1 MENNKEPKN
10 NNENDN
16 KNVNDDDINLLSG
29 DNDIEVGIKPD
40 FKQNDVKIQIHL
52 CSLSFILNCFNKK

>member
-10 NNENDN
+10 NNDNDN

-40 FKQNDVKIQIHL
+40 VKQNDVKIQIHL
-52 CSLSFILNCFNKK
+52 CSLSVILNCFNKK